1 MSIAEKTIERLAN
14 QLTNLGCDIKIISPE
29 GYEYGELVVAPKK
42 PVKQA
47 VNVRSV
53 VDYRSVIDNLGVGQS
68 AIITVPDGLPMQ
80 SLRSSVSSRCAKVF
94 GSGATT
100 SSLTNDGKG
109 LEVLRLE

>member
-1 MSIAEKTIERLAN
+1 MSITEKTIERLAN
-14 QLTNLGCDIKIISPE
+14 QLTNLGCDLKIISPE

-42 PVKQA
+42 TTKPV
-47 VNVRSV
+47 VNVRDV
-53 VDYRSVIDNLGVGQS
+53 VDYRAVIDTLGVGQS
-68 AIITVPDGLPMQ
+68 TIIALPDGLPMQ

>member
-1 MSIAEKTIERLAN
+1 MSITEKTIERLAN
-14 QLTNLGCDIKIISPE
+14 QLTNLGCDLKIISPE

-42 PVKQA
+42 SNKPV
-47 VNVRSV
+47 VDVRGV
-53 VDYRSVIDNLGVGQS
+53 VDYRAVIDTLGVGQS
-68 AIITVPDGLPMQ
+68 AIIALPDGLPMQ

>member
-1 MSIAEKTIERLAN
+1 MSITEKTIERLAN
-14 QLTNLGCDIKIISPE
+14 QLTNLGCDLKIISPE

-42 PVKQA
+42 TTKPA
-47 VNVRSV
+47 VNVRDV
-53 VDYRSVIDNLGVGQS
+53 VDYRAVIDTLGVGQS
-68 AIITVPDGLPMQ
+68 TIIALPDGLPMQ